1 MIDALDQVIDDRAC
15 CKRHQTYRR
24 DECDLIAEGGRLP
37 YRQGDSRRIY
47 KRRITDILDVAER
60 DALFLAA
67 VFDQQSLA
75 IVPNLVD
82 EIEYQLLHNEVA
94 EAHHDQGN
102 DEEWK
107 RRGTVLRSAKKQR
120 NCDEQDEESEPENRE

>member
-1 MIDALDQVIDDRAC
+1 MIDTLDQVIDDGTC
-15 CKRHQTYRR
+15 CKRHQAHRG
-24 DECDLIAEGGRLP
+24 DECDLVAKDGRLP
-37 YRQGDSRRIY
+37 YRQSDTRWIY
-47 KRRITDILDVAER
+47 PRRITDILDVAER

-67 VFDQQSLA
+67 VSDQQSLA

-94 EAHHDQGN
+94 ETKHDQGN

-107 RRGTVLRSAKKQR
+107 RRGTVSHSAKKQR
-120 NCDEQDEESEPENRE
+120 NGDE